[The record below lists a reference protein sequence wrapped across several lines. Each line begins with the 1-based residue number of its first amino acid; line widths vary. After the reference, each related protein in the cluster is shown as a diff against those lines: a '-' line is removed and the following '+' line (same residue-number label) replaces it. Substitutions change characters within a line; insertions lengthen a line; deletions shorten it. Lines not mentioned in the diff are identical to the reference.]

1 MNNFTNHYNII
12 FEDHDIIVVSKAHGL
27 HVIRDR
33 YNVEKHVLHD
43 MLAEKYGKIFTVHR
57 LDAGTGG
64 LIVFAK
70 TAYCHKNLCMQFDSR
85 TVIKQ
90 YIAITKGTLADQ
102 TLMLPIAKGSHGK
115 FKINFK
121 SGKQAITMFQTLDSN
136 ESHSLVSARILT
148 GRTHQIRVH
157 LRALKAP
164 LYQDWLYNEK
174 IDDKRLSLFSYKLSF
189 KHPITNEQLSFKAPL
204 SDFMND
210 LMLKLELSM
219 ENV

>member
-1 MNNFTNHYNII
+1 MINFTNHYETI
-12 FEDHDIIVVSKAHGL
+12 FEDNDIVVVSKAHGL
-27 HVIRDR
+27 HVIQDR
-33 YNVEKHVLHD
+33 ACAETNVLHNLLKD
-43 MLAEKYGKIFTVHR
+43 KYGKIFTVHR

-70 TAYCHKNLCMQFDSR
+70 TAYSHKQLSIQFDTR
-85 TVIKQ
+85 EVYKE
-90 YIAITKGTLADQ
+90 YIAITNGTVINQ

-121 SGKQAITMFQTLDSN
+121 SGKQAITSFITADTKN
-136 ESHSLVSARILT
+136 NHSLLKCAIYT

-164 LYQDWLYNEK
+164 LYQDWLYNTK
-174 IDDKRLSLFSYKLSF
+174 IDDKRLTLFSHRLAF
-189 KHPITNEQLSFKAPL
+189 THPVTKDFVDFTAPM

-210 LMLKLELSM
+210 IMLKLELSIK
-219 ENV
+219 NV